1 MSKKRLV
8 GGEFLLD
15 LSMIA
20 LVMSDIPS
28 QTAITNQEV
37 LAQLTDLK
45 TYVKSQ
51 KSIKPI
57 WVKLKDNDS
66 FIVTKGELQKVNN
79 QPNFVIRISY
89 NGKVLIINV
98 EFTQVL
104 NEDDVPMD
112 DYYIDTNDAT
122 YNLSIGDTTFVI
134 DNDDMKSI
142 GDDILNQ
149 LKCGDI
155 VLKKTGN
162 QYHAYVVSYKEH
174 NQGICLTYTDCSCIE
189 TLSYDYTS
197 NHWVF
202 NSKDVSFVNQ
212 LEQIKDS
219 AGRNRFIEG
228 DITIET
234 IEGITQ
240 TYGKWSLSGTH
251 LMIVL
256 CLSCENAST
265 ITGKTANL
273 NLPQWILDK
282 ITPLTSN
289 VVNTQNFTFRA
300 TDNSTQTTWFGLF
313 KPDDTHINISSGTLV
328 LTADRN
334 VRIEFDLLID
344 TDSGE

>member
-1 MSKKRLV
+1 MNKKRLV

-15 LSMIA
+15 LSMIV

-37 LAQLTDLK
+37 LAQLTELK
-45 TYVKSQ
+45 TYVKNQ

-79 QPNFVIRISY
+79 QPNFVIRINY

-134 DNDDMKSI
+134 DNDDMESI
-142 GDDILNQ
+142 SDDILNQ

-189 TLSYDYTS
+189 TISYDYTS

-212 LEQIKDS
+212 HS
-219 AGRNRFIEG
+219 RFIEG
-228 DITIET
+228 DILENSQL
-234 IEGITQ
+234 EGFNL
-240 TYGKWSLSGTH
+240 TYPKWSLSGTH
-251 LMIVL
+251 LMLVVAGVVD
-256 CLSCENAST
+256 NAVV
-265 ITGKTANL
+265 IPANKSL
-273 NLPQWILDK
+273 RAEVPQWILDK
-282 ITPLTSN
+282 IYPFPKFSSTIETKVMTFQDTSYATQTVLMVLSKQIGYLQISFNTSLTLTSKKG
-289 VVNTQNFTFRA
+289 FR
-300 TDNSTQTTWFGLF
+300 
-313 KPDDTHINISSGTLV
+313 IV
-328 LTADRN
+328 
-334 VRIEFDLLID
+334 FDLLVD
-344 TDSGE
+344 NE